1 MTCWQNLKTFH
12 EFYARIY
19 ENHELD
25 KNIIHIKIKEEQEI
39 DNLQSEDIEEPFF
52 ESIKE
57 EPPEIN
63 HQERKKRKSAKPVK
77 EKTQKEKIDT
87 TISTSKDLTN
97 YDDERIRETA
107 KMFCDLCSE
116 KFESFANAKSHF
128 KKLHKGIKG
137 YLVCCDKKYVK
148 RYRLLTHL
156 NSHYNVSFPCNVC
169 LKTFS
174 SRQCLRR
181 HMISHE
187 TLKLF
192 VSSIDIY
199 LTIFISC

>member
-1 MTCWQNLKTFH
+1 MTCWPNLKTFH

-19 ENHELD
+19 ENHESAT
-25 KNIIHIKIKEEQEI
+25 NIIHIKIKEEQEI
-39 DNLQSEDIEEPFF
+39 DSLQSEDIEEPFF

-57 EPPEIN
+57 KPPKISLEKGK
-63 HQERKKRKSAKPVK
+63 ERKSVKSVK
-77 EKTQKEKIDT
+77 ENIQKAIIDT
-87 TISTSKDLTN
+87 TLSNPKDPTN
-97 YDDERIRETA
+97 YDDERIQETA

-128 KKLHKGIKG
+128 KKMHKGIKG

-169 LKTFS
+169 GKAFS

-192 VSSIDIY
+192 VSSFDI
-199 LTIFISC
+199 